1 MPPTTW
7 KLTVTDGPTPD
18 VRTGL
23 STLEARSA
31 MATLMRGG
39 TLPAAEPTPAP
50 EAIRV
55 ERTPADERELV
66 AA

>member
-1 MPPTTW
+1 MMPPTTW
-7 KLTVTDGPTPD
+7 KLTVADDGD

-50 EAIRV
+50 EAVRV
-55 ERTPADERELV
+55 ARTSADERELV